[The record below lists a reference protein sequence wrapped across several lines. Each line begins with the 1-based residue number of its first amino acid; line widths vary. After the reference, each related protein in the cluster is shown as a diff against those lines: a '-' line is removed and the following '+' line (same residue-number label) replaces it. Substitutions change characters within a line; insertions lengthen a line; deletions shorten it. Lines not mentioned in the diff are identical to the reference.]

1 MLKSGVHAKVVSERL
16 GHSTIS
22 ITLDLY
28 SHILPEVQEAAAAK
42 LDDMLSNVAGRTR

>member
-1 MLKSGVHAKVVSERL
+1 LWVVGERL

-28 SHILPEVQEAAAAK
+28 SHVIPSMQRDAAAA
-42 LDDMLSNVAGRTR
+42 LDEVLAAGR